1 MHPNAPPH
9 SWPLDNAAPGRV
21 RPSVSGNPP
30 PPEVIHSKR
39 PGRVTNQLIY
49 LERVV
54 IKALWRH
61 HFSWPFQQPVDAVA
75 LGLLVCKSSM
85 YHNSFLGIIKVFFP
99 TSVYCHISECYL
111 NNSLYSIIMARFF
124 FSGLLHSYY
133 RSNGSEHYNEAS
145 QKRILLASIGVYS
158 RLKHHVCQ
166 LLCVQ

>member
-1 MHPNAPPH
+1 MCDGYKAEGMHPNAPPH

-75 LGLLVCKSSM
+75 LGLLVCKS
-85 YHNSFLGIIKVFFP
+85 
-99 TSVYCHISECYL
+99 
-111 NNSLYSIIMARFF
+111 
-124 FSGLLHSYY
+124 
-133 RSNGSEHYNEAS
+133 
-145 QKRILLASIGVYS
+145 
-158 RLKHHVCQ
+158 
-166 LLCVQ
+166 